1 MIRLFY
7 IFIFPALLLFSQA
20 IFAASY
26 VSSTVYSCT
35 YRNDLPVCSP
45 NANQPSNS
53 VLAVNQSGIYFSSS
67 PGSAY
72 LAVIKGFC
80 SNSYQNE
87 VFVSGELIINSNGS
101 ISLNSITCN
110 YEPAA
115 VCEFP
120 NQINPVT
127 GQCDYCPS
135 GDFDPSGLCLDCPGG
150 DCDGSSS
157 SASSSEPICV
167 WGVDP
172 ETGDCLPEP
181 SSSSSGNSSAG
192 SSSGGNGGD
201 GGSGSSS
208 PDNPVPADST
218 CPNKFQ
224 IGDQWYCIADS
235 YPSSSSNPTSSSA
248 ASSGGASSSGDG
260 GSGSSSGSGGGSDG
274 GSGSSSGSGGGG
286 GGGGSGSDG
295 EGESSEGANAAVAGS
310 CSATP
315 VCDGDPVGCAILLN
329 AHYERCNTDKTTEGG
344 GDCSAEPAC
353 TGDPVGCSI
362 ALQNWK
368 LRCDQHGEPVD
379 GDADVAEYDSN
390 FESEFGED
398 NQASVDDEGALTHL
412 AEVSNPIDFE
422 SVDMSGLN
430 INSTGR
436 SSQCPQPRSISLSLG
451 NFEVSYQPLCD
462 LAEGLSTLVVLI
474 FSYISV
480 MLVWR
485 STQQG

>member
-1 MIRLFY
+1 MFRNPILNFCY
-7 IFIFPALLLFSQA
+7 IIFILFFVFAMPA
-20 IFAASY
+20 FAQSEVRPQCSGSGATQRHNCFIPSVDPYSLCVEDGRIGVFEKLCATGDDSRFY
-26 VSSTVYSCT
+26 VRCYAVAQCSCPSG
-35 YRNDLPVCSP
+35 YNLVGDMCVLPPECEAP
-45 NANQPSNS
+45 NS
-53 VLAVNQSGIYFSSS
+53 
-67 PGSAY
+67 
-72 LAVIKGFC
+72 
-80 SNSYQNE
+80 
-87 VFVSGELIINSNGS
+87 
-101 ISLNSITCN
+101 
-110 YEPAA
+110 
-115 VCEFP
+115 
-120 NQINPVT
+120 INPVT

-135 GDFDPSGLCLDCPGG
+135 GDFDPSGVCLDCPGG
-150 DCDGSSS
+150 DCEGSSS
-157 SASSSEPICV
+157 AASSSEPICV

-172 ETGDCLPEP
+172 ETGDCLPDP

-192 SSSGGNGGD
+192 SSSGGGSASSSGGGNSSSGNGGDD

-208 PDNPVPADST
+208 PGNPVPADST

-224 IGDQWYCIADS
+224 IGDQWYCQS
-235 YPSSSSNPTSSSA
+235 NPMPSS
-248 ASSGGASSSGDG
+248 
-260 GSGSSSGSGGGSDG
+260 
-274 GSGSSSGSGGGG
+274 
-286 GGGGSGSDG
+286 
-295 EGESSEGANAAVAGS
+295 EGQASSEGADAAAAGT
-310 CSATP
+310 CGAAP

-329 AHYERCNTDKTTEGG
+329 AHFDRCNTDKTAEGG

-353 TGDPVGCSI
+353 SGDPVGCSI

-390 FESEFGED
+390 FESEFGES
-398 NQASVDDEGALTHL
+398 NQASVDGEGALTHL
-412 AEVSNPIDFE
+412 AEVSDAVDFT